1 MLWLFV
7 GPTEFACWISFAPLV
22 RFCLLLGPCLCFVS
36 FLCLGLCVLGD
47 DALMGWRSFMQAK
60 HLGPRLG
67 WGWGLCAVG
76 PVWALWWSIFTGHS
90 GQFFF
95 CGSFVLFMFCVC
107 VLIHIWAGGEV
118 GAPSNWFKPSSK
130 IFY

>member
-7 GPTEFACWISFAPLV
+7 GPTEFACWVSFAPLV

-47 DALMGWRSFMQAK
+47 DALMGWRSFMRAK

-67 WGWGLCAVG
+67 WAWGLCAVG
-76 PVWALWWSIFTGHS
+76 PVWALWWSIFYWP
-90 GQFFF
+90 FWA
-95 CGSFVLFMFCVC
+95 VLLLWIICVIY
-107 VLIHIWAGGEV
+107 VLCLCLDPHLGWG
-118 GAPSNWFKPSSK
+118 
-130 IFY
+130 